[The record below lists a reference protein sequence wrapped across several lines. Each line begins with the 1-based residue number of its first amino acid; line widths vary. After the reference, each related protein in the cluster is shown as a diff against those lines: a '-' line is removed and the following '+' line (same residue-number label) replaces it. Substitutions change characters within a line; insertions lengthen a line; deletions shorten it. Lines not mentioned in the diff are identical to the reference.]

1 MRTLCPET
9 AFYKGIIDGL
19 NQIDGPG
26 ALRKNGLSLSDYY
39 ILRDVLHDAMTQGK
53 TETMIQNVASWCG
66 KHGFTVTSTI
76 NGYKIQLPDTEPLAK
91 LN

>member
-19 NQIDGPG
+19 NQIDSPG
-26 ALRKNGLSLSDYY
+26 ALCKNRLSLSDYY
-39 ILRDVLHDAMTQGK
+39 AMRDALHTAMTTGNA
-53 TETMIQNVASWCG
+53 ETILQNVAAWCG

-76 NGYKIQLPDTEPLAK
+76 NGYKIQLPDDEPLAK
-91 LN
+91 VN